1 MARYAGLVFPLV
13 VGFDLDLTLID
24 SRPGIAAT
32 YRALSTQTGVY
43 IDADAAVTRLGPPLE
58 EELSRWFPPEEVPAA
73 AALFRNL
80 YPVTAITGSPAL
92 PGVGD
97 APAHVR
103 RRGGGVVV
111 ITGKYAPNAHL
122 HLDHIGFRADSVAG
136 WCWAE
141 TKTAAML
148 ELGVGVYVGDHPADM
163 AAARAAETVGGQ
175 RVYAVG
181 VTTGD
186 HSAEDLLAAGAH
198 TVLENLT
205 GLPDWLDANLG
216 DPISV
221 G

>member
-1 MARYAGLVFPLV
+1 MFPLV

-24 SRPGIAAT
+24 SRPGIADT
-32 YRALSTQTGVY
+32 YRALSARTGVY

-58 EELSRWFPPEEVPAA
+58 VELALWFPPEEVPAA
-73 AALFRNL
+73 AELFRSL
-80 YPVTAITGSPAL
+80 YPVTAITASPAL
-92 PGVGD
+92 PGVGE

-111 ITGKYAPNAHL
+111 ITGKYGPNAHL
-122 HLDHIGFRADSVAG
+122 HLDHIGFQADSVAG

-148 ELGVGVYVGDHPADM
+148 DLGVGVYVGDHPADM
-163 AAARAAETVGGQ
+163 AAARAAEKVREQ
-175 RVYAVG
+175 PVYAVG

-186 HSAEDLLAAGAH
+186 HSAEDLFAAGAH
-198 TVLENLT
+198 TVLEDLT
-205 GLPDWLDANLG
+205 GLPGWLDATLG